1 MVGIV
6 SHIVLLKIVIQLV
19 VVQLMYPKEI
29 MKQWLFDKITLMLSN
44 SESGLKEKHGYKF
57 HYGYLYYGC

>member
-19 VVQLMYPKEI
+19 VVQLVYPKEI
-29 MKQWLFDKITLMLSN
+29 NETVVVRQDKLLMLSN

-57 HYGYLYYGC
+57 LYGF